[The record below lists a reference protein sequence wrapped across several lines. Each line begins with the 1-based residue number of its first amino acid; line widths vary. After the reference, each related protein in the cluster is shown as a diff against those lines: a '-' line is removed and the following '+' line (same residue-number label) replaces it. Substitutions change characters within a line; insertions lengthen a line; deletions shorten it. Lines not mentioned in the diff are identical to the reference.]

1 MPRYGDKTFHG
12 NKNSGTKT
20 KYEFAAEVL
29 NNELANSIINE
40 ELQEL
45 KGIPVKKR
53 EHFRVKDIAMPIAI
67 KGMVDKKIIE
77 VKDFNSILEKL

>member
-29 NNELANSIINE
+29 NNGLANLIVNE
-40 ELQEL
+40 ELL
-45 KGIPVKKR
+45 KLKERKVRGLDR
-53 EHFRVKDIAMPIAI
+53 MRVIVMPIAT
-67 KGMVDKKIIE
+67 K
-77 VKDFNSILEKL
+77 